1 MLPRDCG
8 ALPVIKMGAGVSS
21 KNKQKNIDD
30 DVTQKQK
37 QTVTTENSSN
47 NNNNN
52 NNNNNASVTSTIT
65 ANQDCQDPLEN
76 SVRPATHTT
85 TPSTTMPTPPSPPSG
100 VPKNSTT
107 SDNNQGAPS
116 PQNKLAPHFV
126 ISIDDLEILEAIGEG
141 GFCRVHKARFV
152 QDRST
157 VAVKKLKGMNSPSEN
172 TLQSFKKEIALHS
185 KIRHPHVIQFFG
197 GCTKPPDL
205 CLVTEFMFCSLQH
218 ALDNDPAAFHPQFE
232 VETALCIALGLNHL
246 HCLNVIHRDLKA
258 SNVLVDRNY
267 CNPKIADFGLARV
280 KLAIEESMTKGVGS
294 PFAMA
299 PEVFTSSS
307 YTQAVDW
314 YAFGI
319 LLWQLVTKKHPY
331 IGMKQMDIV
340 KHVVHEDKRLPLPE
354 EAHPI
359 LRDLMARCWVK
370 VPEARPKF
378 QDVMRC
384 LEDVTIILEGSML
397 GAMAREAVHDAYP
410 SQQGLTTTGGE
421 NGEGGE
427 AGVSSRASSTSLGSG
442 GGGGGVN
449 SQVQDATEFEEL
461 DFLDQ
466 TLTWDD
472 VLELEAKI
480 NMQELQLEVVTLR
493 RELEEV
499 RAKQSQK
506 MTDSHHRS
514 MQSKEGIM
522 QEHDAELKRLETS
535 ILQER
540 MRQKIKLR
548 KRLKQNKRK
557 SRPDV
562 SYALSLINNPS
573 KAAARVNAANETLST
588 VQEEAEE
595 KKDPD
600 EELLLGG
607 TEI

>member
-1 MLPRDCG
+1 
-8 ALPVIKMGAGVSS
+8 MGAGAS
-21 KNKQKNIDD
+21 KNKNKKE
-30 DVTQKQK
+30 TLP
-37 QTVTTENSSN
+37 TT
-47 NNNNN
+47 
-52 NNNNNASVTSTIT
+52 TTTTIT
-65 ANQDCQDPLEN
+65 TTDTTYDPLEN
-76 SVRPATHTT
+76 SVRSA
-85 TPSTTMPTPPSPPSG
+85 STTSTTIPPPIPPSG
-100 VPKNSTT
+100 VPSGNTS
-107 SDNNQGAPS
+107 SDNLKKDKE
-116 PQNKLAPHFV
+116 NKLAPQFV
-126 ISIDDLEILEAIGEG
+126 IAMEDLEILEAIGEG

-152 QDRST
+152 KDRST
-157 VAVKKLKGMNSPSEN
+157 VAVKKLKGMDRPSEA
-172 TLQSFKKEIALHS
+172 TLNSFKKEIALHS

-258 SNVLVDRNY
+258 SNILVDRNY
-267 CNPKIADFGLARV
+267 CNPKICDFGLARV
-280 KLAIEESMTKGVGS
+280 KMAINESMTKGVGS

-299 PEVFTSSS
+299 PEVFTSST

-319 LLWQLVTKKHPY
+319 MLWQLVTKKHPY

-340 KHVVHEDKRLPLPE
+340 KHVVHDDKRLPLPE

-359 LRDLMARCWVK
+359 LRDLMSRCWIK
-370 VPEARPKF
+370 IPKARPKF
-378 QDVMRC
+378 EDVLRS

-410 SQQGLTTTGGE
+410 SQTGMTE
-421 NGEGGE
+421 
-427 AGVSSRASSTSLGSG
+427 VSGSG
-442 GGGGGVN
+442 MTDEDGNVLENMGNVIGNDGNDGNGTSAINNN
-449 SQVQDATEFEEL
+449 SSNSSNNNNNNGADVQDATEFEEL

-480 NMQELQLEVVTLR
+480 NKQELELEVVTLR
-493 RELEEV
+493 RELETI
-499 RAKQSQK
+499 RAKQSQT
-506 MTDSHHRS
+506 MTDNHHRS

-522 QEHDAELKRLETS
+522 KEHDEELRKLENS

-557 SRPDV
+557 NRPDV
-562 SYALSLINNPS
+562 SYALSLINNPK
-573 KAAARVNAANETLST
+573 KAAARLNETLSS
-588 VQEEAEE
+588 VKEEEDAQQ
-595 KKDPD
+595 KTDD
-600 EELLLGG
+600 ELLLGG

>member
-1 MLPRDCG
+1 M
-8 ALPVIKMGAGVSS
+8 
-21 KNKQKNIDD
+21 
-30 DVTQKQK
+30 
-37 QTVTTENSSN
+37 
-47 NNNNN
+47 
-52 NNNNNASVTSTIT
+52 
-65 ANQDCQDPLEN
+65 
-76 SVRPATHTT
+76 
-85 TPSTTMPTPPSPPSG
+85 
-100 VPKNSTT
+100 
-107 SDNNQGAPS
+107 
-116 PQNKLAPHFV
+116 
-126 ISIDDLEILEAIGEG
+126 DDLDILEAIGEG

-152 QDRST
+152 RDKST
-157 VAVKKLKGMNSPSEN
+157 VAVKKLKGMDSPSVP
-172 TLQSFKKEIALHS
+172 TLESFKKEIALHS

-218 ALDNDPAAFHPQFE
+218 ALDIDGGAFHPQFE

-246 HCLNVIHRDLKA
+246 HCLNIIHRDLKP

-280 KLAIEESMTKGVGS
+280 KLEIGESMTKGVGS

-307 YTQAVDW
+307 YTFAVDW

-331 IGMKQMDIV
+331 IGMKQMEIV

-354 EAHPI
+354 EAHPTLI
-359 LRDLMARCWVK
+359 QLIQRCWLK
-370 VPEARPKF
+370 LPEARPKF
-378 QDVMRC
+378 DDVLQS
-384 LEDVTIILEGSML
+384 LEDVAIILEGSML

-410 SQQGLTTTGGE
+410 SQTGVVV
-421 NGEGGE
+421 
-427 AGVSSRASSTSLGSG
+427 AGDG
-442 GGGGGVN
+442 GGGGG
-449 SQVQDATEFEEL
+449 SGGMLQVGDAAEFEEL
-461 DFLDQ
+461 EFLDQ

-493 RELEEV
+493 RELEAV
-499 RAKQSQK
+499 RAKQSQT
-506 MTDSHHRS
+506 MTDNHHRS

-522 QEHDAELKRLETS
+522 QEHDEEMKRLETS

-548 KRLKQNKRK
+548 KRLKQNKRN

-562 SYALSLINNPS
+562 SYALSLINNS
-573 KAAARVNAANETLST
+573 DQLQKRVQQKRVNGGVGKNDVLPPVME
-588 VQEEAEE
+588 EEAESHV
-595 KKDPD
+595 DPD
-600 EELLLGG
+600 DALLLGG

>member
-1 MLPRDCG
+1 
-8 ALPVIKMGAGVSS
+8 MGAGATKKQAKEVATETIHT
-21 KNKQKNIDD
+21 NK
-30 DVTQKQK
+30 
-37 QTVTTENSSN
+37 TTTD
-47 NNNNN
+47 
-52 NNNNNASVTSTIT
+52 A
-65 ANQDCQDPLEN
+65 Q
-76 SVRPATHTT
+76 SVRPATTT
-85 TPSTTMPTPPSPPSG
+85 TTTTTSTLPTPTKPPPPSG
-100 VPKNSTT
+100 VPTGSTT
-107 SDNNQGAPS
+107 SNNGKNSPS
-116 PQNKLAPHFV
+116 KQNTLAPHFA
-126 ISIDDLEILEAIGEG
+126 ISVEDLEILQAVGEG

-152 QDRST
+152 RDKST
-157 VAVKKLKGMNSPSEN
+157 VAVKKLKGMNSPSVE
-172 TLQSFKKEIALHS
+172 TLNSFKKEIALHS

-218 ALDNDPAAFHPQFE
+218 ALDNDPSAFHPQFE
-232 VETALCIALGLNHL
+232 IETALCIALGLNHL
-246 HCLNVIHRDLKA
+246 HCLNIIHRDLKA

-280 KLAIEESMTKGVGS
+280 KMEQEESMTKGIGS

-299 PEVFTSSS
+299 PEIFVSSS

-319 LLWQLVTKKHPY
+319 MLWQLVTKKHPY
-331 IGMKQMDIV
+331 IGMKHVDIV
-340 KHVVHEDKRLPLPE
+340 KHVVHENKRLPLPD

-359 LRDLMARCWVK
+359 LRDLMSKCWVK
-370 VPEARPKF
+370 IPEERPHF
-378 QDVMRC
+378 EDVLQC

-410 SQQGLTTTGGE
+410 SQQGIVVGNGETGGITVE
-421 NGEGGE
+421 NTTSESVGGSG
-427 AGVSSRASSTSLGSG
+427 ALVSSSPP
-442 GGGGGVN
+442 
-449 SQVQDATEFEEL
+449 DAAQFEEL

-499 RAKQSQK
+499 RAKQSQT
-506 MTDSHHRS
+506 MTDNHHRS

-522 QEHDAELKRLETS
+522 QEHDEELKRLETS

-548 KRLKQNKRK
+548 KRLKQNKRQ

-562 SYALSLINNPS
+562 SYALSLINNS
-573 KAAARVNAANETLST
+573 GKLQKRVNAVNDVLAP
-588 VQEEAEE
+588 VQEEEGGE
-595 KKDPD
+595 DPD
-600 EELLLGG
+600 DALLLGG

>member
-1 MLPRDCG
+1 MLDPDYLLANYSLFLITTSIAG
-8 ALPVIKMGAGVSS
+8 SNMGAGVS
-21 KNKQKNIDD
+21 KKDALNNTIN
-30 DVTQKQK
+30 VAPPP
-37 QTVTTENSSN
+37 TTTNNDHDN
-47 NNNNN
+47 NNPK
-52 NNNNNASVTSTIT
+52 I
-65 ANQDCQDPLEN
+65 DPLE
-76 SVRPATHTT
+76 STVRPASLTGKAALASTT
-85 TPSTTMPTPPSPPSG
+85 TTTTTATASPAPTPPPPVVNG
-100 VPKNSTT
+100 
-107 SDNNQGAPS
+107 S
-116 PQNKLAPHFV
+116 PQKKNILAPHFA
-126 ISIDDLEILEAIGEG
+126 ISVEDLEILQAVGEG

-152 QDRST
+152 QDKST
-157 VAVKKLKGMNSPSEN
+157 VAVKKLKGMESPSAS
-172 TLQSFKKEIALHS
+172 TLESFKKEIALHS

-197 GCTKPPDL
+197 GCTVPPDL
-205 CLVTEFMFCSLQH
+205 CLVTEFMFCSLQT
-218 ALDNDPAAFHPQFE
+218 ALDNDPSAFHPQFE

-246 HCLNVIHRDLKA
+246 HCLNIIHRDLKA

-280 KLAIEESMTKGVGS
+280 KMEVSATMTKGIGS

-319 LLWQLVTKKHPY
+319 LMWQLVTKKHPY

-340 KHVVHEDKRLPLPE
+340 QHVVHENKRLPLPE
-354 EAHPI
+354 EAHPL
-359 LRDLMARCWVK
+359 LRDLISKCWNK
-370 VPEARPKF
+370 IPDERPKF
-378 QDVMRC
+378 ENVLEC

-410 SQQGLTTTGGE
+410 SQQGVAAE
-421 NGEGGE
+421 NGGSNNGGN
-427 AGVSSRASSTSLGSG
+427 G
-442 GGGGGVN
+442 GNGGTAE
-449 SQVQDATEFEEL
+449 DAAQFEEL

-493 RELEEV
+493 RELEDV
-499 RAKQSQK
+499 RAKQSQT
-506 MTDSHHRS
+506 MTDNHHRS

-522 QEHDAELKRLETS
+522 QEHDEELKRLETS

-548 KRLKQNKRK
+548 KRLKLNKRQ

-562 SYALSLINNPS
+562 SYALSLINN
-573 KAAARVNAANETLST
+573 KGKLQKRMNAANEVLAP
-588 VQEEAEE
+588 VQEAEE
-595 KKDPD
+595 TVDPD
-600 EELLLGG
+600 DAMLLGG